1 MTSPYTHPE
10 GPALALAPAAPELEL
25 EPELKV
31 FYFDFVAPTERP
43 VMMDHYVP
51 LEDLVEDELLDYLV
65 EREQGTA
72 MCFGAMPGDDPS
84 PLAKRSYGSYKRTP
98 ALFVNRRSW
107 IGRMKETRFMVY
119 GNETMLR
126 TAYWRVGLFVR
137 VGPLGARTHTVA
149 PVTEDDQEMSVV
161 GETEPSV
168 EV

>member
-1 MTSPYTHPE
+1 
-10 GPALALAPAAPELEL
+10 
-25 EPELKV
+25 
-31 FYFDFVAPTERP
+31 
-43 VMMDHYVP
+43 
-51 LEDLVEDELLDYLV
+51 
-65 EREQGTA
+65 
-72 MCFGAMPGDDPS
+72 
-84 PLAKRSYGSYKRTP
+84 
-98 ALFVNRRSW
+98 
-107 IGRMKETRFMVY
+107 MVY